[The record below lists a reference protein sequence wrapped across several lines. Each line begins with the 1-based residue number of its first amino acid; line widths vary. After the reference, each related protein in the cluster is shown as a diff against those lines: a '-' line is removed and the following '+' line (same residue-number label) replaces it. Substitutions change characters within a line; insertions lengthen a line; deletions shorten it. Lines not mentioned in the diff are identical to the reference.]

1 MTTQISSIDDLL
13 STQINAST
21 PEISETKG
29 EPREDLDYGQEDE
42 APQLSGG
49 EYDDAPEEAREPREP
64 ETEEQDE
71 KKGIT
76 DEYGNP
82 KASNERKYTEEE
94 VNEKIN
100 KAVRDRMARLE
111 RNAPLA
117 AQQQIQK
124 EVQDN
129 FVADPDSADSWQKQ
143 LSEFV
148 KQTVN
153 NMGKEQARAQQMQQ
167 EAQAQA
173 QFEEKFH
180 KGMGK
185 FADFVDVVGH
195 HPITDAM
202 VVATR
207 EMKDPAAF
215 LYAASQRAPQEL
227 ERISKIR
234 DPYAQIAAVGALEA
248 SLRKT
253 SPATRAPRPMSRTV
267 DDGRLEHRSDKED
280 SIEDLIKKSENRKL
294 QNMNGMLRRR

>member
-1 MTTQISSIDDLL
+1 MTTEISSIDDLL
-13 STQINAST
+13 TTQINSST

-29 EPREDLDYGQEDE
+29 EPLDDSEYNTEDSNSSDGDYED
-42 APQLSGG
+42 AN
-49 EYDDAPEEAREPREP
+49 EERR
-64 ETEEQDE
+64 ETETETKDE
-71 KKGIT
+71 KKVAT

-82 KASNERKYTEEE
+82 KPSKERKYTEDE

-100 KAVRDRMARLE
+100 KAVRDRVARME
-111 RNAPLA
+111 RNTLPAS
-117 AQQQIQK
+117 QQQIQK

-129 FVADPDSADSWQKQ
+129 FVANPDSADSWQKQ

-148 KQTVN
+148 KQTVS
-153 NMGKEQARAQQMQQ
+153 NMGQEQERTRQIQQ

-173 QFEEKFH
+173 VFEEKFH
-180 KGMGK
+180 NGMSK

-195 HPITDAM
+195 HPISDAM
-202 VVATR
+202 VIATR

-215 LYAASQRAPQEL
+215 LYAASKREPKEL

-234 DPYAQIAAVGALEA
+234 DPYAQIAAMGALET

-253 SPATRAPRPMSRTV
+253 SPATRAPKPMSRTI

-294 QNMNGMLRRR
+294 AKMNGMLRRR

>member
-1 MTTQISSIDDLL
+1 MATETSSIDDLL
-13 STQINAST
+13 STHISSAT

-29 EPREDLDYGQEDE
+29 EPREEIEYAHEEDAE
-42 APQLSGG
+42 EEVHQ
-49 EYDDAPEEAREPREP
+49 DDSPEEDNRHES
-64 ETEEQDE
+64 E
-71 KKGIT
+71 KEDSKKDT

-82 KASNERKYTEEE
+82 KANGRTYTEEE

-100 KAVRDRMARLE
+100 KAVRDRLARME
-111 RNAPLA
+111 RNVPSTSS
-117 AQQQIQK
+117 QQIQK

-153 NMGKEQARAQQMQQ
+153 NMGQEQERAQQIQK

-173 QFEEKFH
+173 AFEEKFQQ
-180 KGMGK
+180 GMGK
-185 FADFVDVVGH
+185 FSDFAEVVGS

-202 VVATR
+202 VMATR
-207 EMKDPAAF
+207 EMRDPAAF
-215 LYAASQRAPQEL
+215 LYAASSRAPKEL

-234 DPYAQIAAVGALEA
+234 DPYAQIAAMGALET

-253 SPATRAPRPMSRTV
+253 SPATRAPKPMSRTV

-294 QNMNGMLRRR
+294 QKMNSMLRRR